1 MKLSYK
7 ITIESEDLIMDKNI
21 NNYNVIEKDG
31 ILVKNKIDKGMMNLH
46 NKPFMELD
54 KNELQR
60 EIDYL
65 WGQYDFISQCE
76 ELRHD
81 FKTKKAKYLWDQI
94 DLFTKRYIS
103 LSIISV
109 GENMDKISD
118 EMRGMRKEWQKQRV

>member
-1 MKLSYK
+1 M
-7 ITIESEDLIMDKNI
+7 E
-21 NNYNVIEKDG
+21 NYNVIEKDG
-31 ILVKNKIDKGMMNLH
+31 MLVKQKIDKYMMNLH

-54 KNELQR
+54 KDELHR

-65 WGQYDFISQCE
+65 WGQYDFVSQSE
-76 ELRHD
+76 ELPHD
-81 FKTKKAKYLWDQI
+81 FRIKKAKYLWDQI